1 MPKHRPGSIRPQL
14 LIPIVLLC
22 VAGCAYYNTFYL
34 AKRYYRDAQKEQEK
48 SLVGYISPV
57 ASSRYDQVIRQCMK
71 VLTEYPKSKY
81 VDDALYLMGASL
93 YGKGD
98 YAGAVRRLDELETK
112 FPKSPFIADA
122 RVVKGLAHYRR
133 KDYDTADSVLVA
145 LSTIYPKHKRRWE
158 IYFYEGESRFAQR
171 DYPGALP
178 WYRRAIEVAGERRE
192 KSEALRRTG
201 DALFESDRM
210 DSAQMVY
217 GEALKV
223 EERPGP
229 LLDIALRRTDALTNL
244 KRYEE
249 ASSFIGPWRASAAQ
263 ENREG
268 EVLLRVYELQG
279 LQGRPR
285 DAIKGYQE
293 LVEHYPNTNVAFES
307 QFQVGYLYETAL
319 NDLDAAARE
328 YDKMKAMGNNS
339 FAVQATRRSQSLSTL
354 KQFRAQMAADTT
366 GASARTAFRLAEV
379 YYFELEKTDS
389 ALVQYHSVEDLYP
402 RSVYAPKS
410 AFARLWITAYDRG
423 DTTNAM
429 RLTDQIAS
437 RYRGTR
443 YAESALYLWKRWSG
457 RTDTRTAL
465 FDSLMAHPD
474 TSGASVYAAEE
485 AESGAAQDG
494 FGSASMGTAGAPGMA
509 APDSGYQVPAARM
522 EQLRQQAD
530 LYYQKNLAARRMR
543 LGLPP
548 TPPDTTAAPADSVRR
563 TEPPPPPPPSE
574 TPPQGSPPQGLPPPS
589 GSSPSPAPADTTRRS
604 TPSDTTGTKR

>member
-1 MPKHRPGSIRPQL
+1 MPIHRPGSIRPQL
-14 LIPIVLLC
+14 LVPILLLC

-34 AKRYYRDAQKEQEK
+34 AKRYYKDARKEQEK
-48 SLVGYISPV
+48 SVSGAV
-57 ASSRYDQVIRQCMK
+57 AAGASARYDQVIRQCMK
-71 VLTEYPKSKY
+71 VITEYPKSKY

-98 YAGAVRRLDELETK
+98 YAGAIRRLDELETK

-133 KDYDTADSVLVA
+133 KNYETADSVLVA
-145 LSTIYPKHKRRWE
+145 LSTIYPKHNRRWE

-178 WYRRAIEVAGERRE
+178 WYRRAIDVAGERRE

-210 DSAQMVY
+210 DSAQTVY
-217 GEALKV
+217 GEALRV

-229 LLDIALRRTDALTNL
+229 LLDIALKRTDALRNL

-249 ASSFIGPWRASAAQ
+249 AANFIGPWRAPAAE

-268 EVLLRVYELQG
+268 EVLLRIYELQG

-293 LVEHYPNTNVAFES
+293 LVENYPNTNVAYES
-307 QFQVGYLYETAL
+307 QFQIGYLYETAL

-339 FAVQATRRSQSLSTL
+339 FAVQATRRSQSLATL
-354 KQFRAQMAADTT
+354 KQFRTQMAADTT
-366 GASARTAFRLAEV
+366 GAGARTAFRLAEV
-379 YYFELEKTDS
+379 YYFELGKTDS
-389 ALVQYHSVEDLYP
+389 ALVQYQSVETVYP
-402 RSVYAPKS
+402 KSVYAPKS
-410 AFARLWITAYDRG
+410 AFARLWIAAYDRS
-423 DTTNAM
+423 DTTDAM

-474 TSGASVYAAEE
+474 TSGASMYAAEE
-485 AESGAAQDG
+485 AESGTAQDG
-494 FGSASMGTAGAPGMA
+494 FGSASPGAAGAPVMS
-509 APDSGYQVPAARM
+509 APDSGYQVPEARM
-522 EQLRQQAD
+522 EQLRRQAEA
-530 LYYQKNLAARRMR
+530 LQRQRETARRMR
-543 LGLPP
+543 QGLPP
-548 TPPDTTAAPADSVRR
+548 VPADTTAAPADTTRR

-574 TPPQGSPPQGLPPPS
+574 APPQSSSPPP
-589 GSSPSPAPADTTRRS
+589 GSAPSPAPADTTRRS

>member
-1 MPKHRPGSIRPQL
+1 MPIHRPGSIRPQL
-14 LIPIVLLC
+14 LVPIVLLC

-48 SLVGYISPV
+48 SVSGAI
-57 ASSRYDQVIRQCMK
+57 AAGAATRYDQVIRQCMK
-71 VLTEYPKSKY
+71 VITEYPKSKW

-98 YAGAVRRLDELETK
+98 YAGAIRRLDELETK
-112 FPKSPFIADA
+112 FPKSPYIADA

-145 LSTIYPKHKRRWE
+145 LSAAYPKHKRRWE
-158 IYFYEGESRFAQR
+158 IFFYEGESRFAQR
-171 DYPGALP
+171 DYSGALP
-178 WYRRAIEVAGERRE
+178 WYRRAIDVAGERRE

-229 LLDIALRRTDALTNL
+229 LLDIALRRTDALRDL
-244 KRYEE
+244 KRYDE
-249 ASSFIGPWRASAAQ
+249 AASFIGPWRAPAAE

-268 EVLLRVYELQG
+268 EVLLRIYELQG

-307 QFQVGYLYETAL
+307 QFQIGYLYESAL

-328 YDKMKAMGNNS
+328 YDKLRPMGNNS
-339 FAVQATRRSQSLSTL
+339 FAVQATRRSQSLATL

-366 GASARTAFRLAEV
+366 GAGARTAFRLAEV
-379 YYFELEKTDS
+379 YYFELGKTDS
-389 ALVQYHSVEDLYP
+389 ALVQYQTVETSYP

-410 AFARLWITAYDRG
+410 AFARLWIAAYDRS
-423 DTTNAM
+423 DTMDAM
-429 RLTDQIAS
+429 KLTDQIAA

-457 RTDTRTAL
+457 RIDTRTAL

-485 AESGAAQDG
+485 AESGTAQDG
-494 FGSASMGTAGAPGMA
+494 FGSASTGAAGAPGIS

-522 EQLRQQAD
+522 EQLRRQAEA
-530 LYYQKNLAARRMR
+530 LQVQRETARRLR
-543 LGLPP
+543 QGLPP
-548 TPPDTTAAPADSVRR
+548 VPAPPDTTAAPADSTRR
-563 TEPPPPPPPSE
+563 TQPPPPPPSE
-574 TPPQGSPPQGLPPPS
+574 KPPQGSPPP
-589 GSSPSPAPADTTRRS
+589 SPSPAPADTTRRS

>member
-1 MPKHRPGSIRPQL
+1 L
-14 LIPIVLLC
+14 LLC
-22 VAGCAYYNTFYL
+22 FAGCAYYNTFYL
-34 AKRYYRDAQKEQEK
+34 AKRYYKDARKEQEK
-48 SLVGYISPV
+48 SVSGAV
-57 ASSRYDQVIRQCMK
+57 AAGAASRYDQVIRQCMK
-71 VLTEYPKSKY
+71 VITEYPKSKY

-98 YAGAVRRLDELETK
+98 YAGAIRRLDELETK

-145 LSTIYPKHKRRWE
+145 LSTIYPKHSRRWE

-178 WYRRAIEVAGERRE
+178 WYRRAIDVAGERRE

-201 DALFESDRM
+201 DALFEADRM

-217 GEALKV
+217 GEALRV

-229 LLDIALRRTDALTNL
+229 LLDIVLKRADALRNL

-249 ASSFIGPWRASAAQ
+249 AASFIGPWRAPAAE

-268 EVLLRVYELQG
+268 EVLLRIYELQG

-285 DAIKGYQE
+285 DAIKGYQD

-307 QFQVGYLYETAL
+307 QFQIGYLYETAL

-328 YDKMKAMGNNS
+328 YDKMKAMGSNS
-339 FAVQATRRSQSLSTL
+339 FAVQATRRSQSLATL
-354 KQFRAQMAADTT
+354 KQFREQMAADTT
-366 GASARTAFRLAEV
+366 AAGARTAFRLAEV
-379 YYFELEKTDS
+379 YYFELGKTDS
-389 ALVQYHSVEDLYP
+389 ALVQYQSVETAYP
-402 RSVYAPKS
+402 KSVFAPKS
-410 AFARLWITAYDRG
+410 AFARLWITAYDRS
-423 DTTNAM
+423 DTTDAM
-429 RLTDQIAS
+429 RLTDQIAA

-474 TSGASVYAAEE
+474 TSGASIYAQEE
-485 AESGAAQDG
+485 AESGTAQDG
-494 FGSASMGTAGAPGMA
+494 FGSASPGAAGAPVMS
-509 APDSGYQVPAARM
+509 APDSGYQVPEARM
-522 EQLRQQAD
+522 EQLRRQAEA
-530 LYYQKNLAARRMR
+530 LQLQRETARRMR
-543 LGLPP
+543 QGLPP
-548 TPPDTTAAPADSVRR
+548 APPDTTAAPADTTRR
-563 TEPPPPPPPSE
+563 TEPPPPPPPSQA
-574 TPPQGSPPQGLPPPS
+574 PPQGSTPPP
-589 GSSPSPAPADTTRRS
+589 GSTPTPAPADTTRRS
-604 TPSDTTGTKR
+604 TPSDTTGTKQ